1 MSAANTDKILKVGKP
16 GTATTLSSPGHT
28 SGGTSITVGS
38 TTNWPTD
45 TGVAFAIDRAELVA
59 GEEAQ
64 IPGTYTEWIGVVS
77 GATTI
82 TDMVIS
88 GDSPNSDQNYASGS
102 LTRVYIPVSATRE
115 NKLVEWGLTHADQD
129 GTLKAG
135 AVDNVAVIADDI
147 ITPAKFTDE
156 LKGGWAVGEIAA
168 PTSTVAN
175 GNRSYTNTYASSIA
189 STISPGMRRRFT
201 RTVAGPTTAF
211 SLDGTNDYYVKT
223 SPSGMTFTDDFA
235 VSAWVYVTSYPTPNA
250 AAIVSRYNGTS
261 GWALRLETTGQ
272 IMLIGLNA
280 GATNYSYVQS
290 YLSIPLNKWVHV
302 SAQLDMSTFTATTT
316 TSYVMIDGV
325 NVPASVTR
333 NGTNPTTLV
342 QAGDLNIGT
351 ANGGTGYGYFPGY
364 IDQVAIYS
372 AKVPQATIL
381 ASMHQALTGSETSLI
396 SAYSNGSVTDLSAN
410 ANNLTAQNGA
420 TTVASSWHGNR
431 GVSSTLEYALTMSVS
446 SDGLTEVVQCP
457 EGCALPTTGGITA
470 SAYSSMANPYGWVD
484 NKLRW
489 GIDMYITTNTYQAAV
504 TSTTVYNPGGITV
517 NFPVGAFIYK
527 AKVQASL
534 TGSTD
539 AAKNIRH
546 GLSTANNALATGYE
560 NITLLSAYA
569 ITDVIQGC
577 LTCPEIPFNHSV
589 ATSYYYIFRGEGVGT
604 LTSLGFNI
612 TTPSIISI
620 IPSGL

>member
-59 GEEAQ
+59 GEEVQ

-223 SPSGMTFTDDFA
+223 SPSGMTFTDDFS
-235 VSAWVYVTSYPTPNA
+235 VSAWVYATAYQTGG
-250 AAIVSRYNGTS
+250 IVSRFNGS
-261 GWALRLETTGQ
+261 NGWALRFNSDGVVEMYGTNT
-272 IMLIGLNA
+272 A
-280 GATNYSYVQS
+280 GGNYSNVKTYQS
-290 YLSIPLNKWVHV
+290 LPLNKWVHV
-302 SAQLDMSTFTATTT
+302 AAQLDMSTFTATTT
-316 TSYVMIDGV
+316 TSYIMIDGV
-325 NVPASVTR
+325 NVPVSVNR
-333 NGTNPTTLV
+333 AGTNPTSLI
-342 QAGDLNIGT
+342 QGGNLEIGSI
-351 ANGGTGYGYFPGY
+351 NGGTSPFPGY
-364 IDQVAIYS
+364 IDQVAIYN
-372 AKVPQATIL
+372 AKVTQATIL

-410 ANNLTAQNGA
+410 ANNLTATNGA
-420 TTVASSWHGNR
+420 TTVSSSWHGNR

-446 SDGLTEVVQCP
+446 SDGLTEVVQVP

-470 SAYSSMANPYGWVD
+470 SAYSSMANPYGWVEEKGRWAVCTYAYGD
-484 NKLRW
+484 TGSLAVSGFGNFMGPNYTITVPIGKWKLS
-489 GIDMYITTNTYQAAV
+489 MQTAVEQTNTVSSGTAWKCGLATSAV
-504 TSTTVYNPGGITV
+504 ASA
-517 NFPVGAFIYK
+517 FAFISRF
-527 AKVQASL
+527 AIGAATSSL
-534 TGSTD
+534 CATIHRTTDISLGS
-539 AAKNIRH
+539 A
-546 GLSTANNALATGYE
+546 TAYQYYFISEAGGGTVAYRIFNNAIGSE
-560 NITLLSAYA
+560 
-569 ITDVIQGC
+569 
-577 LTCPEIPFNHSV
+577 
-589 ATSYYYIFRGEGVGT
+589 
-604 LTSLGFNI
+604 
-612 TTPSIISI
+612 TTKLEAL
-620 IPSGL
+620 PSGL